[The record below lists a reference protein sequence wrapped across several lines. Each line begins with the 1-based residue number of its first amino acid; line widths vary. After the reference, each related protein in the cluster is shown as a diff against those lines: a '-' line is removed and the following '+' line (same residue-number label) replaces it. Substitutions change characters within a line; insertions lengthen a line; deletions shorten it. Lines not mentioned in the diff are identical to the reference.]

1 MDDFE
6 RKKTLDKKEE
16 QENNLKKK
24 FLTDSLAEMS
34 QIIFAYS
41 LVLGILG
48 ILVYF
53 EKKKLEFLV
62 TAPPPPPFLADASIK
77 NSGWILI

>member
-53 EKKKLEFLV
+53 EKKNLNFQ
-62 TAPPPPPFLADASIK
+62 
-77 NSGWILI
+77 